1 MNKYADELN
10 LMLSDFNRTGS
21 IILLLGDFNID
32 LLKLNDKILI
42 KDYLDNFFSQGFYP
56 LITLPTRV
64 TETSATLIDNV
75 FINQSN
81 IHCSGILVSDL
92 SDHYPYFCSLNP
104 DNNYV
109 KKQENIYYTQQDNDK
124 NFNKFYKE
132 LLNKKYF

>member
-1 MNKYADELN
+1 MFCRYRFEYMGGLVIKILSNNNSSKNIFICNTYRPPKDNFTYENMNKYADELN
-10 LMLSDFNRTGS
+10 LMLLDLNRTGS

-75 FINQSN
+75 FINRL
-81 IHCSGILVSDL
+81 IYTL
-92 SDHYPYFCSLNP
+92 
-104 DNNYV
+104 
-109 KKQENIYYTQQDNDK
+109 QEY
-124 NFNKFYKE
+124 
-132 LLNKKYF
+132 